1 MAPTPLQSLRGLS
14 LLGPDERILAEGI
27 LAAAAATI
35 GFAVG
40 GTRQHFGAAG
50 LMMCALGLIFDIA
63 GAAQSG
69 QRELWGHGSAALGL
83 VLVSWGAIK
92 ILLDAA
98 DAAARRGRAHFS
110 TIFKD
115 LLTILL
121 FAVVVITV
129 LVNDFRVDPTP
140 LLASSA
146 VVAVVLGFALPETL
160 GNVFSALTLQH
171 DKPFVPGDWGVSRDF
186 VGRGQ
191 GIVR

>member
-14 LLGPDERILAEGI
+14 LLVPDARILTDGI

-35 GFAVG
+35 GFALRGHRQTVG
-40 GTRQHFGAAG
+40 SAG

-63 GAAQSG
+63 GAPQSA

-98 DAAARRGRAHFS
+98 DAAAPPGRAHFS
-110 TIFKD
+110 PLFKN

-121 FAVVVITV
+121 FPRGVIHR
-129 LVNDFRVDPTP
+129 L
-140 LLASSA
+140 
-146 VVAVVLGFALPETL
+146 
-160 GNVFSALTLQH
+160 
-171 DKPFVPGDWGVSRDF
+171 
-186 VGRGQ
+186 
-191 GIVR
+191 